1 MRPKAVFR
9 KIKRRRL
16 WPDRSGCLSCG
27 TVRRFR
33 MYRGYCTRCYPLI
46 RKGAKNS
53 ERELEGLHE
62 LEAPVKGGASG
73 SDIENLLIAIAENI
87 RAKPEKLCGICHIFD
102 GGFDA
107 EQRRRVYEVVLRLAE
122 NLPNR
127 RCVQQSFVMKQHQSR
142 ETAEWNSKVG
152 ALD

>member
-1 MRPKAVFR
+1 
-9 KIKRRRL
+9 
-16 WPDRSGCLSCG
+16 
-27 TVRRFR
+27 

-46 RKGAKNS
+46 RKGVKNS
-53 ERELEGLHE
+53 EAELEGLRE
-62 LEAPVKGGASG
+62 LEAPVKGGPSG
-73 SDIENLLIAIAENI
+73 SDIENLLVAIAENI

-142 ETAEWNSKVG
+142 ETAEWNSRVG